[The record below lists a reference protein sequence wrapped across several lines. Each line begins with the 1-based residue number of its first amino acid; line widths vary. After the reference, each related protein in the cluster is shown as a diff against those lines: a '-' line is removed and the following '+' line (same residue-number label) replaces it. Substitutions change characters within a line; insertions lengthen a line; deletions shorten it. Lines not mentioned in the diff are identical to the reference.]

1 MNQAVALDQAY
12 QQVEGNL
19 VSDMNGEKVMLSI
32 ASSKY
37 YNLGQVGGAI
47 WEKLQSPA
55 TVHEVVAQL
64 TEEYDIDRE
73 ACEQQVVRFLESLLK
88 EGLVKAV

>member
-1 MNQAVALDQAY
+1 MNHAIALDQAY

-47 WEKLQSPA
+47 WEKLQNPA
-55 TVHEVVAQL
+55 TVQQVVAQL
-64 TEEYDIDRE
+64 MDEYEIDRDS
-73 ACEQQVVRFLESLLK
+73 CEQQVVRFVESLLK

>member
-1 MNQAVALDQAY
+1 MSGSVALEQSY

-32 ASSKY
+32 ASGKY

-47 WEKLQSPA
+47 WERLQAPA
-55 TVHEVVAQL
+55 TIASVVDQL
-64 TEEYDIDRE
+64 TNEYEIDRDT
-73 ACEQQVVRFLESLLK
+73 CESQVIRFIESLLK

>member
-1 MNQAVALDQAY
+1 MSGSVALEQSY

-32 ASSKY
+32 ASGKY

-47 WEKLQSPA
+47 WELLQAPA
-55 TVHEVVAQL
+55 TLASVVDQL
-64 TEEYDIDRE
+64 TNEYEIDRDT
-73 ACEQQVVRFLESLLK
+73 CESQVIRFIESLLQ